1 MKITIHHNYEYLLGD
16 IKDIVEGN
24 YVAKKVF
31 CHNRNVVEMVNLQ
44 GSPFVVKRYKE
55 PNWLNRVVY
64 TWLRKSKARRA
75 YEYALRLLD
84 EGVETPAPVAYIEIK
99 RGRLFSVGYFIS
111 EYLPYNLLKDAPALL
126 AGEDARRLTRDFLDF
141 TASLHSKGILPG
153 DFNGSN
159 IFYRYDEESGCYRFA
174 LTDVNRM
181 RFGKVPT
188 TSEAMRS
195 FEQLGVPLEGLYMFA
210 NNYCSRQES
219 DVEYTIF
226 IYLLHRMRSR
236 VKSAFKRRL
245 KART

>member
-16 IKDIVEGN
+16 IKDIIEGN

-99 RGRLFSVGYFIS
+99 RGRLFSVGIFHLGIF
-111 EYLPYNLLKDAPALL
+111 ALQSVEGCSG
-126 AGEDARRLTRDFLDF
+126 AARRRGCPPPD
-141 TASLHSKGILPG
+141 KG
-153 DFNGSN
+153 FS
-159 IFYRYDEESGCYRFA
+159 RFHGFA
-174 LTDVNRM
+174 
-181 RFGKVPT
+181 
-188 TSEAMRS
+188 
-195 FEQLGVPLEGLYMFA
+195 PLEGDIAGRFQWQQYIL
-210 NNYCSRQES
+210 SLR
-219 DVEYTIF
+219 
-226 IYLLHRMRSR
+226 
-236 VKSAFKRRL
+236 
-245 KART
+245 